1 MNKNSSITVKRLV
14 YLLIFVALEQ
24 ISLAQQLPLYS
35 QYLYNKFL
43 INPALAG
50 SDGYTSFNIT
60 TREQWVGY
68 SGAPRTYSLSWQTRI
83 LKRGYKIS
91 KTIFNRTTFAPKTD
105 GRVGLG
111 GYVFNDRNGL
121 IQRTGFQASYSYH
134 MWLKENIQLSL
145 GLAFNGY
152 HFNTNANELSFED
165 SNEPWLSNNL
175 RRGVFV
181 PDADFGIY
189 LLNPKFDIG
198 FSALQLFGA
207 AAKIGDYAYRNFRM
221 DRHYYLFGSY
231 NLKIGSLTDLEPSI
245 LFKTSEQLKPQA
257 DIGITYIYD
266 QNIWTGLTYRTGS
279 GVIANIRFRYIPDH
293 SKWTALF
300 FGYSVDFTLNEIQR
314 VTYGTHELTV
324 ALKFGDSSRKY
335 RWLDRY

>member
-1 MNKNSSITVKRLV
+1 MNKNSSITIKRLA
-14 YLLIFVALEQ
+14 YLLMFVTLEQ

-83 LKRGYKIS
+83 LKRGYKIR
-91 KTIFNRTTFAPKTD
+91 KTILNRTTFTPKTD
-105 GRVGLG
+105 GKVGFG
-111 GYVFNDRNGL
+111 GYFFNDRNGL

-134 MWLKENIQLSL
+134 LWLKENTQLSL

-152 HFNTNANELSFED
+152 HFNINANELSFED

-231 NLKIGSLTDLEPSI
+231 NLKIGSRTDMEPSI
-245 LFKTSEQLKPQA
+245 LLKTSEQLKPQA

-279 GVIANIRFRYIPDH
+279 GVIVNIRFRYIPDH

-314 VTYGTHELTV
+314 VTYGTHELTI